1 MKENAPNKLTKLG
14 AGSKNLCILNDFKEG
29 DKIDFEADNIPNNEI
44 RFEWFGMKQLEKYNE
59 EEWYKNREEDQ

>member
-1 MKENAPNKLTKLG
+1 VKENAPNKLTKLG

-44 RFEWFGMKQLEKYNE
+44 RFE
-59 EEWYKNREEDQ
+59 